1 MPSQI
6 KTGVNFFILIILI
19 GLAGTNLLTSSNPLF
34 LDVYTN
40 IFDPFL
46 ISLGL
51 FPTILIASVINLE
64 YRVNDVLLIR
74 THQVIAFQMMLKSF
88 FIIVP
93 LWLSWILTF
102 SFTVIF
108 SEVKTIFIQN
118 FSLIMFASLYVLFVI
133 IFLVAIELNLYLFT
147 NSKLVSF
154 LIAMA
159 INFISFFLYKA
170 KIMTFIF
177 YFSTPELAIDF
188 AQRMLLMIILIT
200 FLGFNMVKLSLRKDL

>member
-1 MPSQI
+1 
-6 KTGVNFFILIILI
+6 
-19 GLAGTNLLTSSNPLF
+19 
-34 LDVYTN
+34 
-40 IFDPFL
+40 
-46 ISLGL
+46 
-51 FPTILIASVINLE
+51 
-64 YRVNDVLLIR
+64 
-74 THQVIAFQMMLKSF
+74 
-88 FIIVP
+88 
-93 LWLSWILTF
+93 
-102 SFTVIF
+102 
-108 SEVKTIFIQN
+108 
-118 FSLIMFASLYVLFVI
+118 MFASLYVLFVI

-154 LIAMA
+154 LIAIA